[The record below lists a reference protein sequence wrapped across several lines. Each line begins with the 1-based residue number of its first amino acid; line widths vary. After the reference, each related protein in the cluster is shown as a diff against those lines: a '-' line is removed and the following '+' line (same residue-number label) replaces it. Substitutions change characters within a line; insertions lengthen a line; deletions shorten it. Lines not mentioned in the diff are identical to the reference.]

1 MVFRIFFANQHI
13 LKAKKSCIQIGIQG
27 FQLGFWLG
35 EADNTRERVRFQ
47 SNAPLLYS
55 VFFLSSFK
63 ADVLPQEFRECKRE
77 TATEIWEE
85 MRVQLAHSAK
95 SNFSS

>member
-55 VFFLSSFK
+55 VFFF
-63 ADVLPQEFRECKRE
+63 VLF
-77 TATEIWEE
+77 
-85 MRVQLAHSAK
+85 
-95 SNFSS
+95 